1 MAEHRS
7 LVTAASALVV
17 AAALAGC
24 AHAEAPYAL
33 PHPTASPVGDV
44 PRAAEP
50 LPPEPSPAPSP
61 ALPDGDGG
69 VADVAVVPLITVRDA
84 GPLDP
89 RCPVPV
95 ENPELV
101 VARVGRTRITACEVM
116 LEWHRRTRAGL
127 RADDPQTLVRGLV
140 REVMLS
146 TRAPMPLPQDAE
158 IARTL
163 ADALLRQEAAAAM
176 EPVDTTDRALARYA
190 EAHRGQFVRDARLHV
205 RAVALPTREAA
216 LSALAAMRAGEPLA
230 AIAASAPD
238 RTLRRDQGDLGMWT
252 EDPTPA
258 VPPAVV
264 QAARALTRD
273 GELCAE
279 PVQVTRT
286 VPGSRRARRPSR
298 TESAWWVVER
308 IAQSAEE
315 NLPED
320 QVRRRVA
327 QRLLRERYRD
337 ALRDADVR
345 LRASVAEPARRAVQ
359 DDALRTLRVDPW
371 R

>member
-1 MAEHRS
+1 MAEHPPFV
-7 LVTAASALVV
+7 LAAGAALV

-24 AHAEAPYAL
+24 AHAEAPYTL
-33 PHPTASPVGDV
+33 PHPTASAPVDV
-44 PRAAEP
+44 PPPSTLRQDEP
-50 LPPEPSPAPSP
+50 PAPPP
-61 ALPDGDGG
+61 ALGADGG
-69 VADVAVVPLITVRDA
+69 AADVAPVPLITVRDA
-84 GPLDP
+84 GPPDP

-127 RADDPQTLVRGLV
+127 RADDPEVLVRGLV

-146 TRAPMPLPQDAE
+146 TRAPMPLAQDAE

-163 ADALLRQEAAAAM
+163 ADALLRQEAAGAM

-190 EAHRGQFVRDARLHV
+190 ESHRGQFVRDARLHV
-205 RAVALPTREAA
+205 RAVSFPTREAA
-216 LSALAAMRAGEPLA
+216 LAALTTLRAGEPLA
-230 AIAASAPD
+230 ALAASAPD
-238 RTLRRDQGDLGMWT
+238 RTLRRDQGDLGMWAD
-252 EDPTPA
+252 DPTPA
-258 VPPAVV
+258 VPPEVV
-264 QAARALTRD
+264 QAARGLTRD
-273 GELCAE
+273 GEFSAE
-279 PVQVTRT
+279 PVLVTRS
-286 VPGSRRARRPSR
+286 VPASRRARRPSR

-315 NLPED
+315 NLPEP

-337 ALRDADVR
+337 ALRDADQR
-345 LRASVAEPARRAVQ
+345 LRASVAEQARRAVQ
-359 DDALRTLRVDPW
+359 DDALRTLRVEPW

>member
-1 MAEHRS
+1 MAEHPPS
-7 LVTAASALVV
+7 VVAAGALLV

-33 PHPTASPVGDV
+33 PVPPSPTTVDVPRSLAPPLAASPVT
-44 PRAAEP
+44 
-50 LPPEPSPAPSP
+50 PEPAVTD
-61 ALPDGDGG
+61 PDGGT
-69 VADVAVVPLITVRDA
+69 ADAAVRPLITVRDA
-84 GPLDP
+84 GPPDP

-101 VARVGRTRITACEVM
+101 VARVGRTRITACEVV

-127 RADDPQTLVRGLV
+127 RADDPEALVRGLI

-163 ADALLRQEAAAAM
+163 ADALLRQEAVGGMGA
-176 EPVDTTDRALARYA
+176 VDTSDRALARYA

-205 RAVALPTREAA
+205 RAAVFPTRDDA
-216 LSALAAMRAGEPLA
+216 LGALAAMRAGEPLA
-230 AIAASAPD
+230 AMASTAAD

-252 EDPTPA
+252 DDPSPA
-258 VPPAVV
+258 VPPEVV

-273 GELCAE
+273 GEFCAE
-279 PVQVTRT
+279 PVLVTRT
-286 VPGSRRARRPSR
+286 VSGSRRARRPPR

-308 IAQSAEE
+308 IARSAEE
-315 NLPED
+315 NLPEE

-337 ALRDADVR
+337 ALRDADLR
-345 LRASVAEPARRAVQ
+345 LRASVADAARRAVN
-359 DDALRTLRVDPW
+359 DDALRTLRVEPW

>member
-1 MAEHRS
+1 MAEHPPF
-7 LVTAASALVV
+7 VIAAGALLV

-24 AHAEAPYAL
+24 AHAEAPYTL
-33 PHPTASPVGDV
+33 PRAHPTAPADVPPSPLAFVDVPPSTPPSPVD
-44 PRAAEP
+44 
-50 LPPEPSPAPSP
+50 
-61 ALPDGDGG
+61 DTDGG
-69 VADVAVVPLITVRDA
+69 VADVARVPLITVRDA
-84 GPLDP
+84 GPPDP

-127 RADDPQTLVRGLV
+127 RADDPELLVRGLV

-163 ADALLRQEAAAAM
+163 ADALLRQEAAGAM
-176 EPVDTTDRALARYA
+176 EAVDTTDRALARYA

-205 RAVALPTREAA
+205 RAISLPTREAA
-216 LSALAAMRAGEPLA
+216 LTALTSLRAGEPLA
-230 AIAASAPD
+230 ALAAAAPD
-238 RTLRRDQGDLGMWT
+238 RTVRRDQGDLGMWT
-252 EDPTPA
+252 DDPSPA
-258 VPPAVV
+258 VPPEVV
-264 QAARALTRD
+264 QAARALTHD
-273 GELCAE
+273 GEFCAE
-279 PVQVTRT
+279 PVLVTRT

-298 TESAWWVVER
+298 AESTWWVVER
-308 IAQSAEE
+308 IARSAEE
-315 NLPED
+315 NLPEA

-337 ALRDADVR
+337 ALRDADQR
-345 LRASVAEPARRAVQ
+345 LRASVAEQAQRAVQ
-359 DDALRTLRVDPW
+359 DDALRTLRVEPW

>member
-1 MAEHRS
+1 MAEHPPF
-7 LVTAASALVV
+7 VIAAGALLV

-33 PHPTASPVGDV
+33 PRSTTAAPVEV
-44 PRAAEP
+44 P
-50 LPPEPSPAPSP
+50 PAPALRVEEPP
-61 ALPDGDGG
+61 AMPPPAAPDGGMAE
-69 VADVAVVPLITVRDA
+69 VPQVPLITVRDG
-84 GPLDP
+84 GPPDP
-89 RCPVPV
+89 RCPVPA

-127 RADDPQTLVRGLV
+127 RADDPEVLVRGLV

-146 TRAPMPLPQDAE
+146 TRAPMPLAQDAE

-163 ADALLRQEAAAAM
+163 ADALLRQEAAGAM

-205 RAVALPTREAA
+205 RAVSLPTRDAALAA
-216 LSALAAMRAGEPLA
+216 LSSLRAGEPLA
-230 AIAASAPD
+230 ALAASAPD

-252 EDPTPA
+252 DDPSPA
-258 VPPAVV
+258 VPPEVV
-264 QAARALTRD
+264 LAARALTRD
-273 GELCAE
+273 GEFCAE
-279 PVQVTRT
+279 PVLVTRS

-298 TESAWWVVER
+298 TESAWWIVER
-308 IAQSAEE
+308 VSQSAEE
-315 NLPED
+315 NLPEA

-337 ALRDADVR
+337 ALRDADQR
-345 LRASVAEPARRAVQ
+345 LRASVAEQARRAVQ
-359 DDALRTLRVDPW
+359 DDALRTLRVEPW